1 MRSSPSLTLTRVTM
15 LLSSLA
21 ISILI
26 YPKSET
32 LSQSKLA
39 STSPR
44 EALLSAMKAKLNA
57 RSFRVKVEMSGG
69 SEGVGVDTVSVGD
82 YVAPDRYRS
91 QVQLSL
97 AGKSGAAEVI
107 IIGEDAF
114 LKKADGAWEKKQ
126 APLERIKLEFARLR
140 HDVLVESLSKTD
152 GVTVKSAGRAMLD
165 GSRMLVYQYSFAGPP
180 EAGSRSYVKI
190 WVGTDDGLPHKIEI
204 ETRVNQKGLI
214 FNFTTTTTY
223 YDYNSDIK
231 IEPPI

>member
-1 MRSSPSLTLTRVTM
+1 MRSSPFLTLARVTM
-15 LLSSLA
+15 LLSSLV

-26 YPKSET
+26 YPENKT
-32 LSQSKLA
+32 LAQSKLNN
-39 STSPR
+39 TSPR

-69 SEGVGVDTVSVGD
+69 SEGVFVDTVLVGD

-91 QVQLSL
+91 QLLSL
-97 AGKSGAAEVI
+97 ASKSSGAEVI
-107 IIGEDAF
+107 IIGVDTF
-114 LKKADGAWEKKQ
+114 LKKVDGAWGKTQ
-126 APLERIKLEFARLR
+126 PDPERIKLEFARLR
-140 HDVLVESLSKTD
+140 HDILVESLSKTD

-165 GSRMLVYQYSFAGPP
+165 GLRMLVYRYSFAGPP

-190 WVGTDDGLPHKIEI
+190 WVGIDDGLPHKIEI

-223 YDYNSDIK
+223 YDYNSNIK